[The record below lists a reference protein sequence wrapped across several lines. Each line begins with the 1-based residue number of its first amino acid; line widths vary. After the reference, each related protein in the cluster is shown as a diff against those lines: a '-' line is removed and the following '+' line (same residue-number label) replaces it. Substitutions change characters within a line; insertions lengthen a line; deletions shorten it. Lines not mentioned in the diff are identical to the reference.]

1 MKNINHGVEQLFI
14 PLSQRRGGSHQ
25 AGSLD
30 LTWARAE
37 EKVCALRSTR
47 AYPSPPMSGSPSRPP
62 KPNQEVA
69 ERGRGGFQSPT
80 HDAYRAGPAMSGVEF
95 RTGPPQPPL
104 PPPHPLP
111 AGRPYSLESPERV
124 PYPFRRPDDTLARPM
139 AYPPPPGQMM
149 PQAAPGQYSLPPV
162 AGPGPGPSPYSMPTN
177 PSSSENPPF
186 TSPKSQRKT
195 KGHVASAC
203 VPCKRAHLRCDA
215 QRPCSRCLSNGKED
229 ACIDVQHKKRGRP
242 RLRDDREPRFDTGRF
257 AQPPDTTSR
266 RPLSLYTPTNAQ
278 PAQYEDPLRRSQ
290 SYRVLKSQ
298 PSEGV
303 PPRFIERGS
312 ATDANV
318 YPAPLSIPIQAPEA
332 VAFLTIGELEVVK
345 ASSTFIDATTANTQ
359 SMLGYRSQP
368 IVGRRLVDM
377 ITPPERDRIAAL
389 CKSLQNEQVMKEPN
403 YLPPIYGKDEEER
416 VIKSQPF
423 GPDSISR
430 FQLDR
435 QDILTFVAADGQPR
449 PHSVRL
455 GLAKDDSIYFVVL
468 LLVLPGRSWPH
479 PSPSPRSRDHPYSY
493 QPQPF
498 TQLTPVS
505 ASFDHSRTRMTDPA
519 REGFFTPRPSDMPTQ
534 LVSTLSPGMSPN
546 VPSYSA
552 SAAMRGEH
560 SGGLAHQIPRSE
572 LLPTRPT
579 QQAEY
584 QLPPIRSQQQ
594 PGPSAEHVWQRD
606 ERHSR
611 VDIGGLIEKPGQ
623 SPPRRNP

>member
-1 MKNINHGVEQLFI
+1 MKTLNRGIEQLFI
-14 PLSQRRGGSHQ
+14 PLGQRRGGSDQ
-25 AGSLD
+25 AASALD

-37 EKVCALRSTR
+37 EKACALRGTR
-47 AYPSPPMSGSPSRPP
+47 AYPSPPMSGSPPRPP

-69 ERGRGGFQSPT
+69 ERGQGGFQAPT
-80 HDAYRAGPAMSGVEF
+80 HDAYRAGPAISGVEF

-104 PPPHPLP
+104 PPPPPLTT
-111 AGRPYSLESPERV
+111 GRPFPLETPERV
-124 PYPFRRPDDTLARPM
+124 PYPYRRPEDALGRPIT
-139 AYPPPPGQMM
+139 YPPPPGQMI
-149 PQAAPGQYSLPPV
+149 PQAQYSLPPV
-162 AGPGPGPSPYSMPTN
+162 AGPGLGPTSYSMATN
-177 PSSSENPPF
+177 PPGLENPPF

-257 AQPPDTTSR
+257 AHPPDPTSR
-266 RPLSLYTPTNAQ
+266 RPLSLYTPPNA
-278 PAQYEDPLRRSQ
+278 PSAPFDDPLRRSQ

-303 PPRFIERGS
+303 PPRFVERGS

-318 YPAPLSIPIQAPEA
+318 FPAPLSIPTQAPEP
-332 VAFLTIGELEVVK
+332 VAFLTIGDLEVVK
-345 ASSTFIDATTANTQ
+345 ASSTFIDATMSNTQ

-368 IVGRRLVDM
+368 IVGRKLVDM
-377 ITPPERDRIAAL
+377 ITPPERDRVVAL
-389 CKSLQNEQVMKEPN
+389 CKALQNEQITKEPN
-403 YLPPIYGKDEEER
+403 YLPPIYGRDEEER

-423 GPDSISR
+423 GSESVSR
-430 FQLDR
+430 YHLDR
-435 QDILTFVAADGQPR
+435 QDLLTFVAADGQPR
-449 PHSVRL
+449 PHPVRV

-468 LLVLPGRSWPH
+468 LLILPGRSFPH
-479 PSPSPRSRDHPYSY
+479 PSPSPRSRDVTYSY

-505 ASFDHSRTRMTDPA
+505 ASFDPGRSRLTDPS
-519 REGFFTPRPSDMPTQ
+519 REGGFTPRPSEIPAQ
-534 LVSTLSPGMSPN
+534 LVSALSPGMSPN

-552 SAAMRGEH
+552 SASTRGEH
-560 SGGLAHQIPRSE
+560 LGGLAHQIPRSE
-572 LLPTRPT
+572 LPLTRPT

-594 PGPSAEHVWQRD
+594 PGPPAETTWQRD
-606 ERHSR
+606 DRTSR
-611 VDIGGLIEKPGQ
+611 VDIGGLIEKPG
-623 SPPRRNP
+623 SSPRRNR